1 MAQIKNSHLAI
12 QISKNQIPIF
22 FQLSV
27 KMIIAFCS
35 VWTFFGYKWVIDP
48 GSKIKRSQFRLAL
61 ASLFQKP
68 LIIPSDHLF
77 DFGPVFKCHTQRMER
92 IGFPEA
98 GLYAKSFEKKN
109 LLKKTKY
116 CRSSPSCNWRIFL
129 IISKGKIFRAD
140 QKRNPYIVNNWRAGV
155 SKYTIHY
162 FGDHKDFYISSLF
175 YFSFVIDNAKP
186 TCLDCVNSNI
196 YSCLLSLLKL
206 HGAFWFMN

>member
-12 QISKNQIPIF
+12 QISQNQIPIF

-35 VWTFFGYKWVIDP
+35 VWIFFGYKWVIDP

-77 DFGPVFKCHTQRMER
+77 DFGPVFKCHTQSMER

-109 LLKKTKY
+109 LLKK
-116 CRSSPSCNWRIFL
+116 PN
-129 IISKGKIFRAD
+129 
-140 QKRNPYIVNNWRAGV
+140 
-155 SKYTIHY
+155 
-162 FGDHKDFYISSLF
+162 
-175 YFSFVIDNAKP
+175 FVEAHLAV
-186 TCLDCVNSNI
+186 T
-196 YSCLLSLLKL
+196 
-206 HGAFWFMN
+206 GEFF